1 MGKKEDLETLDDLIR
16 QRMID
21 ILQVKDGSLDE
32 LSSLSV
38 PVNYL
43 KANAVVSEK
52 PKSTIEDDVKK
63 RREAAEKRR
72 KAGESK

>member
-21 ILQVKDGSLDE
+21 MVKNGKLDE

-52 PKSTIEDDVKK
+52 PKSTVEDDVKK
-63 RREAAEKRR
+63 RMEEAEKRR

>member
-16 QRMID
+16 SRMIT

>member
-16 QRMID
+16 SRMIT
-21 ILQVKDGSLDE
+21 ILQVEDGSLDE

-52 PKSTIEDDVKK
+52 PKSTVEDDVKK